1 VRRCRKSDKLG
12 KSVGP
17 SGARSPGPVRRGD
30 GIDERD
36 AKDRGRER
44 EDKEKER
51 KERKEKKE
59 KEKED
64 KRKERE
70 EKERERREKE
80 REKREKGREERE
92 RKEKEK
98 EERKEKKKEEKLLNK
113 RKIETSGG
121 GGGGRLRSREGSN
134 SDLTIDYV
142 AAASAALE
150 AAELPLP
157 PILVERPLSNTTSAT
172 VGAVDATKE
181 QETDKT
187 EKKKE
192 KEKVEDDGGDDDG
205 DDDDNLVVDVQSVGA
220 STATLP
226 VVEESTDPA
235 SNTNEITSATTS
247 AS

>member
-1 VRRCRKSDKLG
+1 MRRCRKSDKLT

-98 EERKEKKKEEKLLNK
+98 EERKEKKKEKLLNK
-113 RKIETSGG
+113 KKIETSGG
-121 GGGGRLRSREGSN
+121 GGSKLRSREGSN

-157 PILVERPLSNTTSAT
+157 PNLVERPLSNTTSAT
-172 VGAVDATKE
+172 VVAVDATKE
-181 QETDKT
+181 QETDKP

-192 KEKVEDDGGDDDG
+192 KEKDGGEDDGGDDG

-235 SNTNEITSATTS
+235 SHTTNETTS

>member
-1 VRRCRKSDKLG
+1 LCRKSDKLA

-113 RKIETSGG
+113 KKIETSGG
-121 GGGGRLRSREGSN
+121 GGSKLRSREGSN

-172 VGAVDATKE
+172 VVAVDATKE

-187 EKKKE
+187 EKKEKE
-192 KEKVEDDGGDDDG
+192 KEKDGGEDDGGDDGD

-235 SNTNEITSATTS
+235 SHTTDETTS